1 MLGFSTFTE
10 TPFAEADANNTVF
23 ADCNS
28 TLVQTGVGSVTV
40 TAEASSALPSLVSTT
55 TATNNLVIEA
65 DSKINMP
72 SVSASADVNSLTANI
87 EVTISS
93 QVSTL
98 SISSLTHD
106 AQANASI
113 SSIVGSF
120 VNTNIDIQAKAAITI
135 DSTVAVILTEDDFTS
150 DGQTK
155 DITVSGKANTNTSSL
170 LLTAA
175 SLDVIPTVH
184 AEILVGSVASETQ
197 VAPLADIDAQ
207 ANASLASIFL
217 SSGLTDFAD
226 EDAEATVV
234 LTSLRGSLT
243 TVLSSPTAVMFP
255 YQDFANDYSRQRT
268 LFLVSADTNNTVH
281 IPADPANRTVFVQST
296 ASNAGNRTVKIAA

>member
-1 MLGFSTFTE
+1 MLGFSGFTE
-10 TPFAEADANNTVF
+10 TAFGESTTSIPAFADANTQLLQVAAGSLTLTAKASITLTSISAVGNVTALLFDADANT
-23 ADCNS
+23 
-28 TLVQTGVGSVTV
+28 SVT
-40 TAEASSALPSLVSTT
+40 TLLATTGFNGALS
-55 TATNNLVIEA
+55 
-65 DSKINMP
+65 
-72 SVSASADVNSLTANI
+72 
-87 EVTISS
+87 
-93 QVSTL
+93 
-98 SISSLTHD
+98 
-106 AQANASI
+106 
-113 SSIVGSF
+113 
-120 VNTNIDIQAKAAITI
+120 
-135 DSTVAVILTEDDFTS
+135 
-150 DGQTK
+150 
-155 DITVSGKANTNTSSL
+155 VSGKAGVTPSTLVSTFSTSVFSIEAKASTITSSTLSTFANPNLDISAEASITTSTVSSQSNISGISTTAAANITPSSL

-175 SLDVIPTVH
+175 SPNVIPTVH

-197 VAPLADIDAQ
+197 VAPLAEIDAQ
-207 ANASLASIFL
+207 ANASLASILL

-243 TVLSSPTAVMFP
+243 TVLSSPTAVNFP